1 MGTGMHGKL
10 VYRLGFGMNKR
21 TVCPDCHSEGKYKKN
36 VGVYEDGKMWCFRC
50 EKMINQ
56 DEGTGDN
63 APLLIGGE
71 FSAITKKRLTF
82 DSVSAFNVVI
92 NKDDRGRP
100 VLVFP
105 FTKKGK
111 LVAQKLKSPNKE
123 YTWLN
128 YDKQLDMFGSH
139 LHDSSR
145 KNIIITEGEEDAI
158 AVYQALGHGGSRSL
172 NHVTSI
178 PGGVSS
184 AVDFVRHNYE
194 KLAQYETITICFD
207 EDDAGHKAR
216 DKVIPLFTKNKLRIV
231 KLSRKDACEM
241 LINNQEEELKW
252 SVLKAEAI
260 VPKGVVKV
268 SELDREF
275 FNYEIPKGIPT
286 GFPKLD
292 KLVGGIRK
300 GELTMVTGGS
310 GLSKSTFVTNLVY
323 NLTIQQG
330 LKVADIKLEENKH
343 RTIANYLGMYFDDR
357 KYATNPKLLSDEQIT
372 EFKDKFKN
380 YMTHDHFGS
389 LDTKELLAVL
399 EYYAL
404 SEKVDLIVLD
414 HISIAISGMV
424 SSKEGERKD
433 IDIVLT
439 KIRELVNISKVGFI
453 CISHLSSPPHGG
465 KQWEEG
471 KRVSRSSLRGSASL
485 NQLPDN
491 ILAIEGDLTDPD
503 TKHLRHIRVLKSR
516 YDGAQEEL
524 VDSYTYDTDT
534 GKIHAVTGFTPVGGH
549 EEMVKEW
556 KKDPEFKKEYE
567 DLKKEYF

>member
-1 MGTGMHGKL
+1 MGDTRKQINLKNFQRGSIGMS
-10 VYRLGFGMNKR
+10 KR
-21 TVCPDCHSEGKYKKN
+21 TICPDCQAEGKYKKN

-50 EKMINQ
+50 EKMINNQ
-56 DEGTGDN
+56 EDDIKQSS
-63 APLLIGGE
+63 PLLLGGE
-71 FSAITKKRLTF
+71 YSAITKKRLTL
-82 DSVSAFNVVI
+82 DSVSAFNVEV
-92 NKDDRGRP
+92 NKDDHGRP

-105 FTKKGK
+105 YTMNGK
-111 LVAQKLKSPNKE
+111 LIAQKLKIPAHLSKSGKNE
-123 YTWLN
+123 YVWLN
-128 YDKQLDMFGSH
+128 YNKKLDMFGSH

-158 AVYQALGHGGSRSL
+158 AVYQALGSGGSRSL
-172 NHVTSI
+172 NHVTSVHR
-178 PGGVSS
+178 GTTSS
-184 AVDFVRHNYE
+184 VDFVKDNYE
-194 KLAQYETITICFD
+194 KLAQYETITLCLD
-207 EDDAGHKAR
+207 EDDPGHKAR

-231 KLSRKDACEM
+231 KLPRKDACEM

-389 LDTKELLAVL
+389 LDTKELLSVL

-534 GKIHAVTGFTPVGGH
+534 GKIHAATGF
-549 EEMVKEW
+549 ELAN
-556 KKDPEFKKEYE
+556 KDE
-567 DLKKEYF
+567 DIKKEYF